1 MKKYKFDFFI
11 LSCILIFCITGNG
24 FSQWVT
30 QHSGTTTA
38 LNDIYFINPDTG
50 FIAGDGIILRTTN
63 GGEIWENKTPSGIYR
78 PFEKIQMINSNIVYC
93 VGMFNTILKSTN
105 CGESW
110 QILKLGTY
118 GTGFSLFTLY
128 FLNENTGWIG
138 GQADPPQFY
147 RTTNGGVTFDSIYCP
162 LLDQRVYGLFFKDSL
177 NGVATGDL
185 GLVRRT
191 TDSGRTW
198 LYVNIPIGTYM
209 YDFSNV
215 SFVDNNTGFVIARD
229 EPRVYKTTDF
239 GLNWDS
245 LPKIPI
251 SPSFYGYNSIMFK
264 TPSKGWIIGTNAGAT
279 TNGGLSW
286 ILNEN
291 YGGLSVFFINEYT
304 GWITATAG
312 RIHKTTTG
320 GLTAI
325 GNNFETAMPEYASL
339 SNYPNPF
346 NIETKVVVKINK
358 KDFFCLEVYNTSG
371 KKVDVLFYDKYF
383 NEGEYKISFSG
394 DKLSSGIYFL
404 KLYSNK
410 NQNPLTKKIVLIK

>member
-1 MKKYKFDFFI
+1 MKKFIFDIFI
-11 LSCILIFCITGNG
+11 LSWIFVFFLAGKG
-24 FSQWVT
+24 FSQWVM

-63 GGEIWENKTPSGIYR
+63 GGEIWENKTPSGVNR
-78 PFEKIQMINSNIVYC
+78 PFTKIQMINSNVVYC

-110 QILKLGTY
+110 QVLKLGTY

-147 RTTNGGVTFDSIYCP
+147 RTTNGGVTLDSIYCP
-162 LLDQRVYGLFFKDSL
+162 VLEQRVKGLFFKDSL
-177 NGVATGDL
+177 NGVATGD
-185 GLVRRT
+185 GGMVRRT

-198 LYVNIPIGTYM
+198 FYVNIPIGTYM
-209 YDFSNV
+209 YGFSNV
-215 SFVDNNTGFVIARD
+215 SFVDNNTGFVLSRY

-239 GLNWDS
+239 GLNWDT
-245 LPKIPI
+245 LQLITLDPNVD
-251 SPSFYGYNSIMFK
+251 FNAVHFL
-264 TPSKGWIIGTNAGAT
+264 TPLKGWAIGDNMAVT
-279 TNGGLSW
+279 TNGGINW

-325 GNNFETAMPEYASL
+325 GNNYETAMPEYASL

-358 KDFFCLEVYNTSG
+358 KDFYYLEVYNTSG
-371 KKVDVLFYDKYF
+371 KRVDVLFSEKYF
-383 NEGEYKISFSG
+383 NEGEYRISFSG